1 MSEFSQ
7 ERLEAKIMEGI
18 SSLIVSGQIKNH
30 NLSTLVSVT
39 RIDLS
44 PDNSC
49 AKVHVSYLADN
60 STLEK
65 SVKALNQAS
74 GFIQARIAKFLKT
87 KKTPVL
93 TFVKDSSYIEGEKL
107 NRLIDEL
114 NKDIK
119 DE

>member
-44 PDNSC
+44 PDNS
-49 AKVHVSYLADN
+49 
-60 STLEK
+60 
-65 SVKALNQAS
+65 
-74 GFIQARIAKFLKT
+74 
-87 KKTPVL
+87 
-93 TFVKDSSYIEGEKL
+93 
-107 NRLIDEL
+107 RL
-114 NKDIK
+114 
-119 DE
+119 

>member
-7 ERLEAKIMEGI
+7 SRLESRIKEGI
-18 SSLIVSGQIKNH
+18 SSLIVSGAVKNH

-39 RIDLS
+39 GVDLS
-44 PDNSC
+44 PDNSQ
-49 AKVHVSYLADN
+49 AKVYISYIADN
-60 STLEK
+60 QTLDK
-65 SVKALNQAS
+65 SVLALNQAS
-74 GFIQARIAKFLKT
+74 AFIQARIARLIRT

-114 NKDIK
+114 NQKN
-119 DE
+119 E